1 MFVHCCF
8 KFVAGVNLFSK
19 VSQYHHSPRKIHE
32 GCHEST
38 LCHASTR
45 CEGKAIWA
53 SFRTWRVSITLM
65 RMLIKLRFHKYLRN
79 LCVFSYRHVLP
90 HIYCHKFPVTDATK
104 RPFGCKTVA
113 TGFFAIV
120 NKAQRDVFLILNC
133 MGLCV
138 RRDEQIN
145 EQRIALFPR
154 KWRADE

>member
-1 MFVHCCF
+1 MVVHCCF

-79 LCVFSYRHVLP
+79 LWVFLST
-90 HIYCHKFPVTDATK
+90 C
-104 RPFGCKTVA
+104 VA
-113 TGFFAIV
+113 THLLPQVSCDGCYKETLWLQNYCQVFFAIV

-138 RRDEQIN
+138 RSDEQIN

-154 KWRADE
+154 KWRANE